1 MNRYLG
7 DSRTGDA
14 KESIRSK
21 LTGQVEAFLSDGGKI
36 EQVPGGK
43 TGMTKYLKNWREK
56 QLRNLGN
63 RLPALKAR
71 TKPWQLSW
79 LCPYHP

>member
-7 DSRTGDA
+7 DSRTGEA

-21 LTGQVEAFLSDGGKI
+21 LTGQVEAFISDGGKI

-43 TGMTKYLKNWREK
+43 TGMTKYLKKLELAREATA
-56 QLRNLGN
+56 QPRE
-63 RLPALKAR
+63 PA
-71 TKPWQLSW
+71 PSNES
-79 LCPYHP
+79 

>member
-7 DSRTGDA
+7 DSKTGDA
-14 KESIRSK
+14 KESMRSK

-43 TGMTKYLKNWREK
+43 TGMTKYLKKLESAREATA
-56 QLRNLGN
+56 QPREAT
-63 RLPALKAR
+63 P
-71 TKPWQLSW
+71 SFES
-79 LCPYHP
+79 